1 MPRFDYTGRDN
12 NGARTRG
19 TIEAG
24 SPDAAAGQLIEL
36 GITPLD
42 IRPGRARDERTLRQ
56 RLGFDRPNRT
66 DVIMFA
72 RQMYTL
78 TRSGVPLIRGLT
90 RLAESTRNPV
100 LAATIREII
109 DDLEA
114 GRELSGALARHPRLF
129 SPLYISMVRVGES
142 SGRME
147 EAFERIS
154 GYLEGEREI
163 IDRVKAAVRYPAL
176 VVVAMG
182 VAVFVLMSWVI
193 PTFARVFERF
203 DAQLPLATRALI
215 GVSGFFAAYWPLLLG
230 LVAIAWLG
238 VRAWKRSDSG
248 RLAWDRRKLGV
259 PVIGDI
265 LLRATLAR
273 FARAFSMAHRSGVPI
288 LEAMGV
294 IAAAVDNAWITRK
307 VLEMRAGLERG
318 EALSRTA
325 MRAGV
330 FTPLV
335 VQMLAI
341 GEETGRIDDMID
353 EVAEFY
359 EREVE
364 YDVRNLSTL
373 IEPVLTVGI
382 GLLVFLLALG
392 VFLPMWDLG
401 QAALGA
407 R

>member
-1 MPRFDYTGRDN
+1 MPRFEYTGRDPA
-12 NGARTRG
+12 GARVTG
-19 TIEAG
+19 ALDAG
-24 SPDAAAGQLIEL
+24 SLDAAVDQLFAQ

-42 IRPGRARDERTLRQ
+42 VSERAVATAGLRR
-56 RLGFDRPNRT
+56 RLRLDRPRREDIILFT
-66 DVIMFA
+66 

-100 LAATIREII
+100 LAAAIGDII

-129 SPLYISMVRVGES
+129 SPLYVSMVRVGES

-147 EAFERIS
+147 EAFQRVFE
-154 GYLEGEREI
+154 YLESEKETVE
-163 IDRVKAAVRYPAL
+163 RVKAAVRYPTL
-176 VVVAMG
+176 VVIAIV
-182 VAVFVLMSWVI
+182 VAVFVLMTWVI

-203 DAQLPLATRALI
+203 DTALPLATRALI
-215 GVSGFFAAYWPLLLG
+215 AVSGFFAEYWPVLLG
-230 LVAIAWLG
+230 LVALGWLG
-238 VRAWKRSDSG
+238 VRAWKRTEHG
-248 RLAWDRRKLGV
+248 RLAWDRNKLRV
-259 PVIGDI
+259 PVIGSI

-288 LEAMGV
+288 LETMSV

-307 VLEMRAGLERG
+307 VHDMRAGLERG

-325 MRAGV
+325 MRTGV

-341 GEETGRIDDMID
+341 GEETGRIEDMID

-373 IEPVLTVGI
+373 IEPALTIGI

-392 VFLPMWDLG
+392 VFLPMWELG
-401 QAALGA
+401 QAALGS

>member
-1 MPRFDYTGRDN
+1 MPRFEYTGRDPA
-12 NGARTRG
+12 GARVTG
-19 TIEAG
+19 ALDAG
-24 SPDAAAGQLIEL
+24 SLDAAVDQLFEQ

-42 IRPGRARDERTLRQ
+42 VSERAVATAGLRR
-56 RLGFDRPNRT
+56 RLRLDRPRREDIILFT
-66 DVIMFA
+66 

-100 LAATIREII
+100 LAAAIGEII

-129 SPLYISMVRVGES
+129 SPLYVSMVRVGES

-147 EAFERIS
+147 EAFQRVFE
-154 GYLEGEREI
+154 YLESEKETVE
-163 IDRVKAAVRYPAL
+163 RVKAAVRYPAL
-176 VVVAMG
+176 VVIAIV
-182 VAVFVLMSWVI
+182 VAVFVLMTWVI

-203 DAQLPLATRALI
+203 DTALPLATRVLI
-215 GVSGFFAAYWPLLLG
+215 GVSGFFAEYWPVLLG
-230 LVAIAWLG
+230 LAALGWLG
-238 VRAWKRSDSG
+238 VRAWQRTEHG
-248 RLAWDRRKLGV
+248 RLAWDRNKLRV
-259 PVIGDI
+259 PVIGSI

-288 LEAMGV
+288 LETMSV

-307 VLEMRAGLERG
+307 VHDMRAGLERG

-341 GEETGRIDDMID
+341 GEETGRIEDMID

-373 IEPVLTVGI
+373 IEPVLTIGI

-392 VFLPMWDLG
+392 VFLPMWELG
-401 QAALGA
+401 QAALGS

>member
-1 MPRFDYTGRDN
+1 MPRFEYTGRDPA
-12 NGARTRG
+12 GARVTG
-19 TIEAG
+19 ALDAG
-24 SPDAAAGQLIEL
+24 SLDAAVDQLFEQ

-42 IRPGRARDERTLRQ
+42 VSERAVATAGLRR
-56 RLGFDRPNRT
+56 RLRLDRPRREDIILFT
-66 DVIMFA
+66 

-100 LAATIREII
+100 LAAAIGDII

-129 SPLYISMVRVGES
+129 SPLYVSMVRVGES

-147 EAFERIS
+147 EAFQRVFE
-154 GYLEGEREI
+154 YLESEKETVE
-163 IDRVKAAVRYPAL
+163 RVKAAVRYPAL
-176 VVVAMG
+176 VVIAIV
-182 VAVFVLMSWVI
+182 VAVFVLMTWVI

-203 DAQLPLATRALI
+203 DTALPLATRVLI
-215 GVSGFFAAYWPLLLG
+215 GVSGFFAEYWPVLLG
-230 LVAIAWLG
+230 LAALGWLG
-238 VRAWKRSDSG
+238 VRAWQRTEHG
-248 RLAWDRRKLGV
+248 RLAWDRNKLRV
-259 PVIGDI
+259 PVIGSI

-288 LEAMGV
+288 LETMSV

-307 VLEMRAGLERG
+307 VHDMRAGLERG

-341 GEETGRIDDMID
+341 GEETGRIEDMID

-373 IEPVLTVGI
+373 IEPVLTIGI

-392 VFLPMWDLG
+392 VFLPMWELG
-401 QAALGA
+401 QAALGS

>member
-1 MPRFDYTGRDN
+1 MPRFEYTGRDPA
-12 NGARTRG
+12 GARVTG
-19 TIEAG
+19 ALDAG
-24 SPDAAAGQLIEL
+24 SLDAAVDQLFEQ

-42 IRPGRARDERTLRQ
+42 VSERAVATAGLRR
-56 RLGFDRPNRT
+56 RLRLDRPRREDIILFT
-66 DVIMFA
+66 

-100 LAATIREII
+100 LAAAIGEII

-129 SPLYISMVRVGES
+129 SPLYVSMVRVGES

-147 EAFERIS
+147 EAFQRVFE
-154 GYLEGEREI
+154 YLESEKGTV
-163 IDRVKAAVRYPAL
+163 DRVKAAVRYPAL
-176 VVVAMG
+176 VVIAIV
-182 VAVFVLMSWVI
+182 VAVFVLMTWVI

-203 DAQLPLATRALI
+203 DAALPLATRVLI
-215 GVSGFFAAYWPLLLG
+215 GVSGFFAEYWPVLLG
-230 LVAIAWLG
+230 LAALGWLG
-238 VRAWKRSDSG
+238 GRAWKRTEHG
-248 RLAWDRRKLGV
+248 RLTWDRNKLRV
-259 PVIGDI
+259 PVIGSI
-265 LLRATLAR
+265 VLRATLAR

-288 LEAMGV
+288 LETMSV

-341 GEETGRIDDMID
+341 GEETGRIEDMID

-373 IEPVLTVGI
+373 IEPVLTIGI

-392 VFLPMWDLG
+392 VFLPMWELG
-401 QAALGA
+401 QAALG
-407 R
+407 

>member
-90 RLAESTRNPV
+90 GLAESTRNPV
-100 LAATIREII
+100 MRATIEALI
-109 DDLEA
+109 DDLES
-114 GRELSGALARHPRLF
+114 GRELAGAMARHPAVF
-129 SPLYISMVRVGES
+129 SPLFVSIVRVGET
-142 SGRME
+142 SGRLE
-147 EAFERIS
+147 ESFERMYR
-154 GYLEGEREI
+154 YLEVEKDTMQRI
-163 IDRVKAAVRYPAL
+163 KTALRYPTIVVIAM
-176 VVVAMG
+176 VVAIM
-182 VAVFVLMSWVI
+182 VLM
-193 PTFARVFERF
+193 TFVVPVFANVFERF
-203 DAQLPLATRALI
+203 DAELPLPTQILI
-215 GVSGFFAAYWPLLLG
+215 GVSGFFSAYWWALLALA
-230 LVAIAWLG
+230 V
-238 VRAWKRSDSG
+238 
-248 RLAWDRRKLGV
+248 LAWIGFRQWIRTEDGAVTWGRAKLRIPIVGS
-259 PVIGDI
+259 IMMRG
-265 LLRATLAR
+265 TLSR
-273 FARAFSMAHRSGVPI
+273 FARALSMAQRSGVPI
-288 LEAMGV
+288 LEALNV
-294 IAAAVDNAWITRK
+294 VATAVDNPWMTRK
-307 VLEMRAGLERG
+307 ILVMREGVEHG

-325 MRAGV
+325 ARTAV

-335 VQMLAI
+335 IQMLTV
-341 GEETGRIDDMID
+341 GEETGRIDELID

-359 EREVE
+359 EREVA
-364 YDVRNLSTL
+364 YDVQNLSTL
-373 IEPVLTVGI
+373 IEPVLTVGLAI
-382 GLLVFLLALG
+382 LVFILALG
-392 VFLPMWDLG
+392 IFLPLWDLG
-401 QAALGA
+401 QAALGG

>member
-1 MPRFDYTGRDN
+1 MPRFEYTGRDPGGQRVT
-12 NGARTRG
+12 GALD
-19 TIEAG
+19 AG
-24 SPDAAAGQLIEL
+24 SLDAAVDQLFDQ

-42 IRPGRARDERTLRQ
+42 VSERAAATAGLRHQ
-56 RLGFDRPNRT
+56 FGLDRPRRE
-66 DVIMFA
+66 DVILFT

-100 LAATIREII
+100 LAAAIREII

-129 SPLYISMVRVGES
+129 SPLYISMVRVGET

-154 GYLEGEREI
+154 GYLEGERET
-163 IDRVKAAVRYPAL
+163 IDRIKAAVRYPAL
-176 VVVAMG
+176 VVAAIA

-215 GVSGFFAAYWPLLLG
+215 AVSGFFATYWPLLLG
-230 LVAIAWLG
+230 LAVIAWMG
-238 VRAWKRSDSG
+238 VRAWRRSERG
-248 RLAWDRRKLGV
+248 RVAWDHRKLRV
-259 PVIGDI
+259 PVVGDI

-288 LEAMGV
+288 LEAMSV
-294 IAAAVDNAWITRK
+294 IATAVDNAWVTRK
-307 VLEMRAGLERG
+307 ILEMRAGLERG
-318 EALSRTA
+318 EALSRAA
-325 MRAGV
+325 MRTGV

-335 VQMLAI
+335 VQMLAV
-341 GEETGRIDDMID
+341 GEETGRIGEMID

-373 IEPVLTVGI
+373 IEPLLTIGI

-401 QAALGA
+401 QAALG
-407 R
+407 